1 MENKRC
7 DFQYGGILWHIAKK
21 GKMMENYILEI
32 GDVSLFLESRDGE
45 ERDAEDRRLA
55 SYQERL
61 EGKDNE

>member
-1 MENKRC
+1 
-7 DFQYGGILWHIAKK
+7 
-21 GKMMENYILEI
+21 MENYILEI
-32 GDVSLFLESRDGE
+32 GDGSLLLESRGGE

>member
-1 MENKRC
+1 
-7 DFQYGGILWHIAKK
+7 
-21 GKMMENYILEI
+21 MENYILEI

-55 SYQERL
+55 SYQEGL